1 MTDRIVA
8 RGGTKTGSTI
18 RFTPLPSLSVVWTEK
33 RLLSISP
40 LPYPMIRR
48 DSITPVV
55 FLKDVSLWSRLPKI
69 SYGVILPITLANNK
83 DYTMISVDYDSVN
96 IADSRGDMRDMRYE
110 KKLVRNYALS

>member
-69 SYGVILPITLANNK
+69 SLGEIFSVPLAKNK
-83 DYTMISVDYDSVN
+83 DYIMVSVVYDSVN
-96 IADSRGDMRDMRYE
+96 IADSKGVMRDVRYE
-110 KKLVRNYALS
+110 KK